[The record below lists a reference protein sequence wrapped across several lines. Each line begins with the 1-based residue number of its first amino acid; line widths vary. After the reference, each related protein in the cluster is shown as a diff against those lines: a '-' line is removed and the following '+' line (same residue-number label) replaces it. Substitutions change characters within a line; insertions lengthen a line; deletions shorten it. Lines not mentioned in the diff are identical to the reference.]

1 MTTTSILRT
10 ESEAASLL
18 GVSVCSLKR
27 LRLAGQ
33 GPPLREDRS
42 LSPLPPWTTGGMDH

>member
-33 GPPLREDRS
+33 GPPCVRIGRS
-42 LSPLPPWTTGGMDH
+42 PPLPPWTTGGMDH